1 MRHFSIISQLESKQP
16 IAAQCGG
23 KQGAQTWYSCLVIEI
38 IFVASITLYCSKLS
52 SKVFIRY
59 MIAYTNLLRCIENLG
74 IAGAYGIRYYGQGK
88 ITHDNYVQ
96 MIRHFTLVDEYL
108 EQSKN
113 YVPQIGKGIQNFMF
127 TRTWCETQS
136 VFRIIKFF
144 HFIISIWVDPQRKGS
159 LPSSLN

>member
-1 MRHFSIISQLESKQP
+1 
-16 IAAQCGG
+16 
-23 KQGAQTWYSCLVIEI
+23 
-38 IFVASITLYCSKLS
+38 
-52 SKVFIRY
+52 

-113 YVPQIGKGIQNFMF
+113 YVPQIGKGILVSKFCFYIHNSVKSLIIENDPNFLLSAY
-127 TRTWCETQS
+127 ESIHKEKGHYQALS
-136 VFRIIKFF
+136 
-144 HFIISIWVDPQRKGS
+144 ISRRNVLALVPQVK
-159 LPSSLN
+159 

>member
-1 MRHFSIISQLESKQP
+1 
-16 IAAQCGG
+16 
-23 KQGAQTWYSCLVIEI
+23 
-38 IFVASITLYCSKLS
+38 
-52 SKVFIRY
+52 

-113 YVPQIGKGIQNFMF
+113 YVPQIGKGIY
-127 TRTWCETQS
+127 
-136 VFRIIKFF
+136 
-144 HFIISIWVDPQRKGS
+144 S
-159 LPSSLN
+159 LYFWAPIFKYIQIYVLKQ

>member
-1 MRHFSIISQLESKQP
+1 
-16 IAAQCGG
+16 
-23 KQGAQTWYSCLVIEI
+23 
-38 IFVASITLYCSKLS
+38 
-52 SKVFIRY
+52 

-113 YVPQIGKGIQNFMF
+113 YVPQIGKGNTTLEFYDS
-127 TRTWCETQS
+127 WL
-136 VFRIIKFF
+136 FRYNAKYFIK
-144 HFIISIWVDPQRKGS
+144 SI
-159 LPSSLN
+159 

>member
-1 MRHFSIISQLESKQP
+1 MVREVVSFF
-16 IAAQCGG
+16 
-23 KQGAQTWYSCLVIEI
+23 Y
-38 IFVASITLYCSKLS
+38 
-52 SKVFIRY
+52 RY

-113 YVPQIGKGIQNFMF
+113 YVPQIGKGK
-127 TRTWCETQS
+127 S
-136 VFRIIKFF
+136 
-144 HFIISIWVDPQRKGS
+144 ISTF
-159 LPSSLN
+159 

>member
-1 MRHFSIISQLESKQP
+1 MSILN
-16 IAAQCGG
+16 
-23 KQGAQTWYSCLVIEI
+23 WYNSADATFLYHLSTGIKTTNSSSVWRLKNEKKRINI
-38 IFVASITLYCSKLS
+38 ILCFVRNFTSFIWGNSNWWYIFL
-52 SKVFIRY
+52 IRY

-113 YVPQIGKGIQNFMF
+113 YVPQIGKGNI
-127 TRTWCETQS
+127 T
-136 VFRIIKFF
+136 
-144 HFIISIWVDPQRKGS
+144 SIEKYLRF
-159 LPSSLN
+159 LNI

>member
-1 MRHFSIISQLESKQP
+1 MRRSFTISLQESKLP
-16 IAAQCGG
+16 IVVPYGG
-23 KQGAQTWYSCLVIEI
+23 KICYYKSELSNCLHMICKCLHPKKQSAI
-38 IFVASITLYCSKLS
+38 I
-52 SKVFIRY
+52 FIRY

-113 YVPQIGKGIQNFMF
+113 YVPQIGKGNTTLEFYDS
-127 TRTWCETQS
+127 WL
-136 VFRIIKFF
+136 FR
-144 HFIISIWVDPQRKGS
+144 
-159 LPSSLN
+159 

>member
-1 MRHFSIISQLESKQP
+1 
-16 IAAQCGG
+16 
-23 KQGAQTWYSCLVIEI
+23 
-38 IFVASITLYCSKLS
+38 
-52 SKVFIRY
+52 

-113 YVPQIGKGIQNFMF
+113 YVPQIGKGNLTKIEKYLALFKSNL
-127 TRTWCETQS
+127 
-136 VFRIIKFF
+136 K
-144 HFIISIWVDPQRKGS
+144 ISKY
-159 LPSSLN
+159 LK